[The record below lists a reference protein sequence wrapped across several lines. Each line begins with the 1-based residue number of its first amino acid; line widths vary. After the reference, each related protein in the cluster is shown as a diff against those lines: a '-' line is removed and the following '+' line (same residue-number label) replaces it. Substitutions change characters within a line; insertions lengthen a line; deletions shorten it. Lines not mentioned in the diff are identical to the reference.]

1 MRQPVLVW
9 EVTSGSGVWRRF
21 RTFDE
26 AERFARRL
34 VADSAND
41 RFATFADIRG
51 PGDHLASVRLDGI
64 GRVWTDIKRYPA

>member
-9 EVTSGSGVWRRF
+9 QVTTDRGVWRRF

-34 VADSAND
+34 VADSAAD
-41 RFATFADIRG
+41 RFADRASING
-51 PGDHLASVRLDGI
+51 PGESATVRLDGA
-64 GRVWTDIKRYPA
+64 GRVWTDMERCPA

>member
-9 EVTSGSGVWRRF
+9 EVTSANGARRRF

-34 VADSAND
+34 VAASADD
-41 RFATFADIRG
+41 RFADRASITG
-51 PGDHLASVRLDGI
+51 PGESATVRLDGA
-64 GRVWTDIKRYPA
+64 GRVWTDMERYPA